1 MSDNKDLMTSW
12 WDAQQTLFS
21 SWSEMFTKTQ
31 PNTMNDIFSKQME
44 MFGMKNWGLNT
55 GTANF
60 YQDWLAKSNQGF
72 QEFLKWVPNSVGKD
86 TMEKMVQAGDVYT
99 KLYSFWSNMAANMP
113 GQGEVEKWQDFGKT
127 MIQNYNQVL
136 DGFFG
141 VNLPDPVKMMM
152 KSPGEVCGLYQ
163 QTCMSLADPWLESSD
178 ELKELFAKALKGD
191 RDAYSDFM
199 RIWYET
205 YAETTGKALNM
216 PMFGLSRESVEKM
229 MKGLDSYIKFITAS
243 NKFSTSL
250 YTVGY
255 NVMENLMKNVAQ
267 MAEKGDAPESFKDF
281 YKMWWQTN
289 EQAYFELFQ
298 SEDFS
303 RMMGDVVDAWL
314 SFKKQN
320 DDVLVEIISSNL
332 PIPTDR
338 EMDSLAKSVQQLK
351 RNMWEQTK
359 KIKELQEKIEELTAK
374 GGGEL

>member
-12 WDAQQTLFS
+12 WDAQQKLFG
-21 SWSEMFTKTQ
+21 SWSEAFSNTQ
-31 PNTMNDIFSKQME
+31 PNTMNDFFSKQME
-44 MFGMKNWGLNT
+44 MFGMKDWGLNK
-55 GTANF
+55 GMANF
-60 YQDWLAKSNQGF
+60 YQDWLGRSTQGF

-86 TMEKMVQAGDVYT
+86 TLEKMMQAGDVYT
-99 KLYSFWSNMAANMP
+99 KLNSFWLNMSANMP
-113 GQGEVEKWQDFGKT
+113 GQGDVEKWQDFGKT

-136 DGFFG
+136 DSFFAT
-141 VNLPDPVKMMM
+141 NLPDPLKMMM

-163 QTCMSLADPWLESSD
+163 QTCFNLVEPWLESSD
-178 ELKELFAKALKGD
+178 ELKDLFTKVLKGD
-191 RDAYSDFM
+191 SNAYSDFM

-205 YAETTGKALNM
+205 YEKTAGKALHM

-229 MKGLDSYIKFITAS
+229 LKGIESYIKFINAS

-250 YTVGY
+250 YKVGY
-255 NVMENLMKNVAQ
+255 NVMEKLMKNVAQ
-267 MAEKGDAPESFKDF
+267 MAEKEEAPGSFKEF
-281 YKMWWQTN
+281 YQMWWQTN

-298 SEDFS
+298 SESFS
-303 RMMGDVVDAWL
+303 RMMGDMVDAWL

-320 DDVLVEIISSNL
+320 DDVLVELIRNNL

-359 KIKELQEKIEELTAK
+359 KIKELNEKIEELVAK